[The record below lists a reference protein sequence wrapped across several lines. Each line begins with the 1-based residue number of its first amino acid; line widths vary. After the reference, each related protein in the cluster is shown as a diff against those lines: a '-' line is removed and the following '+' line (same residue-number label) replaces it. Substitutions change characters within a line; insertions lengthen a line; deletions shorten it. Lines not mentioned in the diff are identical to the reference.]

1 MCSAHGFYT
10 INKPSFSHVVQIA
23 ESFRRF
29 GVSPTT
35 TSLCAIKLSTAPSM
49 DAITVQKHL
58 SESIEGDA
66 VPFSDAEIARF
77 TDIGKIRKAYK
88 LVDSAKQTGRH
99 KSKGLRVRDTQC
111 QDRSADLMNGD
122 SRPGEA
128 ERRDLEIMVL
138 GLMAL
143 RGAT

>member
-10 INKPSFSHVVQIA
+10 INKPPFSYVVQIA

-35 TSLCAIKLSTAPSM
+35 TSLCAIKLSTSPSVN
-49 DAITVQKHL
+49 ATTVQQHL

-111 QDRSADLMNGD
+111 QDKSVDLVNGD
-122 SRPGEA
+122 GRCAEA
-128 ERRDLEIMVL
+128 ERRNLEVMVL